1 MVNVLRIEM
10 AVVSRNPLRVLRIAL
25 MLMIL
30 ACSESAATP
39 FAPRAATTTA
49 SSVATSGP
57 PGSGPPSE
65 EKSRRVE
72 PDQAAATAR
81 EVLEGSQFWWKH
93 RGTIDDP
100 TRGLGFFSRVGDVLE
115 TIWNWVL
122 DGLKWLFLQL
132 RNLFAFAPSGFQDS
146 ASFARILVYVLA
158 IVAVV
163 FLGWKGYGLLRNR
176 RRSPVAVLPAD
187 ISQLEELPDAFV
199 LFDRAQQA
207 LQNGQNAQALRFAFL
222 ALLALL
228 QDRGILRYSRSRT
241 NREYARDLRGE
252 PKLASDFRGVA
263 LPFERAQYGHV
274 EPTGIDVRNALAV
287 CQSLFPERGQVP

>member
-1 MVNVLRIEM
+1 MVAVLHFEM

-25 MLMIL
+25 MLLIL
-30 ACSESAATP
+30 ACSESVATP

-49 SSVATSGP
+49 SSAATSGRP
-57 PGSGPPSE
+57 ESGPAE

-72 PDQAAATAR
+72 TDQAGATAR

-93 RGTIDDP
+93 RSTIDDP
-100 TRGLGFFSRVGDVLE
+100 TRRLGFFSRLGDLIE

-158 IVAVV
+158 IVAVA

-176 RRSPVAVLPAD
+176 RRSAAITIPAD
-187 ISQLEELPDAFV
+187 VSQLEELPDAFV
-199 LFDRAQQA
+199 LFERAQQA
-207 LQNGQNAQALRFAFL
+207 LRDGQNAQALRFAFL

-287 CQSLFPERGQVP
+287 CQSLLPERGQVP